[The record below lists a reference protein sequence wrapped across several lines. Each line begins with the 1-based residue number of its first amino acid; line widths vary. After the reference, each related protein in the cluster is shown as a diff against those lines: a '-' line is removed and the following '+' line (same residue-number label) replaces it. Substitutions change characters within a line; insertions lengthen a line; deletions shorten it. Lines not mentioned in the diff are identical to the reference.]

1 MYCSLLSTVYAANFA
16 GRYFA
21 NSSSLQTFMKY
32 RYENLPTAVRYQGD
46 TSPVFT
52 KTSMCKSMGK
62 GYIYKVHIPQNICM
76 QTCTGE
82 IYIMT
87 AFVIHVSYKSVLCG
101 GICTIESCLTLRMI
115 KTQQNRSLNLNDNS
129 VTSTITVH
137 AAVNLVRGKAGNCPL
152 PINYHSH
159 VTCNLSMPIMH
170 NSLIQHSMKYLLV
183 YNGNI
188 REHSQK
194 II

>member
-1 MYCSLLSTVYAANFA
+1 MTGLIHIYMSAA
-16 GRYFA
+16 
-21 NSSSLQTFMKY
+21 
-32 RYENLPTAVRYQGD
+32 
-46 TSPVFT
+46 
-52 KTSMCKSMGK
+52 
-62 GYIYKVHIPQNICM
+62 QNICT

-82 IYIMT
+82 VYIMT

-159 VTCNLSMPIMH
+159 VTCNLSMPIIY
-170 NSLIQHSMKYLLV
+170 NSLIQHSMKYLFV
-183 YNGNI
+183 YNDNYYLRTQPENNLKLQACI
-188 REHSQK
+188 HAVRVTVTTYIYPLSRVPSYS
-194 II
+194 ITCLS